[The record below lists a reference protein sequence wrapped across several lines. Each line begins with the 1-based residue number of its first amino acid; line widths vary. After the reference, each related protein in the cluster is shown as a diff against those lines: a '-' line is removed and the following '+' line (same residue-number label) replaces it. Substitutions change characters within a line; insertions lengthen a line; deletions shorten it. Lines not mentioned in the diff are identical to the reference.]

1 MTQVVCLVDRLGLYD
16 VGVRVV
22 GPAFGKRFGKG
33 VMKPKKVMGRE
44 AGRVFEGRFKFPNGL
59 LPIAHG
65 ATYEEVKTSTRPEFL
80 TCSGEAIHVHEGHL
94 FVHDIKAQHPD
105 FSWEV
110 NSALAQAEPCVFLHK
125 NSSIRNNEH
134 RGSRKQRESTA
145 TGRISTIHPIH
156 SQHSNPRRGGMIQQ
170 KDPLTSTLTQVDIS
184 VTRREQV

>member
-1 MTQVVCLVDRLGLYD
+1 MTQAACLVDRLGLYD
-16 VGVRVV
+16 AGVRVV
-22 GPAFGKRFGKG
+22 GPAFFGKHFGKG

-44 AGRVFEGRFKFPNGL
+44 VGRVFEGRFGFPNGL
-59 LPIAHG
+59 PPVAHG

-80 TCSGEAIHVHEGHL
+80 TCWGEAIHLHEGHL

-134 RGSRKQRESTA
+134 RGSRKHNASLLPPE
-145 TGRISTIHPIH
+145 G
-156 SQHSNPRRGGMIQQ
+156 
-170 KDPLTSTLTQVDIS
+170 
-184 VTRREQV
+184 